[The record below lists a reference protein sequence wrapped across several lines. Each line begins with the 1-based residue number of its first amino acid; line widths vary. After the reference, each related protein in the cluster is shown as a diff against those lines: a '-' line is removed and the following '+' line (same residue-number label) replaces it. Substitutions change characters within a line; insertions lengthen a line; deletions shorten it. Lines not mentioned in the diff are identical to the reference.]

1 LKWTGGNPG
10 SYIFVQGT
18 STGDG
23 IGYGGFTCMTHADA
37 GQFTVP
43 SYILSV
49 LPAGKGGAQVQN
61 SLQLPLTA
69 TGIDIG
75 LADATISHTE
85 AATYQ

>member
-1 LKWTGGNPG
+1 
-10 SYIFVQGT
+10 
-18 STGDG
+18 
-23 IGYGGFTCMTHADA
+23 MTHADA

-49 LPAGKGGAQVQN
+49 LPTGKGGVQVQN
-61 SLQLPLTA
+61 SLQLPITA

-75 LADATISHTE
+75 LADATITKSE